1 MTLNKSIFCFCS
13 LSKVPSAIMNVLEE
27 KGVKMENKTSSK
39 GINLVYFLFWTSLYQ
54 LLCVSSLFWL
64 DILPWYGYVHNVKE
78 FGKKY
83 VCLFA
88 CLFVAIRLSKLSAS
102 QNHLRIKTAR
112 SFNHDAS
119 TTVCRLCKCKLI
131 QVA

>member
-1 MTLNKSIFCFCS
+1 
-13 LSKVPSAIMNVLEE
+13 MNVLEE

-64 DILPWYGYVHNVKE
+64 DILPWYGSVDNVKE

-88 CLFVAIRLSKLSAS
+88 CLFVCCYPIVK
-102 QNHLRIKTAR
+102 NYPPHKIT
-112 SFNHDAS
+112 
-119 TTVCRLCKCKLI
+119 
-131 QVA
+131 